1 MRGFPPVT
9 AFGAERSV
17 GVEMSGRRPMLL
29 GCLTAGM
36 AMLAGCG
43 VVRHVSVSSPIT
55 ASHSGAASGPNLAQM
70 QAERSQALW
79 MAYLATERPR
89 LADTKIVRQLQ
100 THFATDQYTAEALEG
115 RFSLSGPVPSAPSVF
130 HGYRILAA
138 RRAITLLR
146 THPRYSL
153 PGLRSLAASDVRLT
167 WASFD
172 TASGRRRLPAWEFHA
187 GPDSSPLFAL
197 AVSEQALRPP
207 AMVWLARSVGGPEA
221 ENSAK
226 LAGDGRTLT
235 LSFIGAP
242 KGDQPCDARWYSA
255 QALQSRALVT
265 YWVTPHTA
273 PGTPADIACD
283 AVGQTR
289 TATLTLAKPLDH
301 RPLIDSRDP
310 APVRVTG

>member
-1 MRGFPPVT
+1 MT
-9 AFGAERSV
+9 
-17 GVEMSGRRPMLL
+17 L

-36 AMLAGCG
+36 VMLAGCG
-43 VVRHVSVSSPIT
+43 VAKHPSLSSQTT
-55 ASHSGAASGPNLAQM
+55 AAGSGAAPGANLARM

-79 MAYLATERPR
+79 LAYLTTERPR

-115 RFSLSGPVPSAPSVF
+115 RFSLSGSVPSAPRTF
-130 HGYRILAA
+130 HGYQILAA
-138 RRAITLLR
+138 RRALTLLR
-146 THPRYSL
+146 SHPRYSVL
-153 PGLRSLAASDVRLT
+153 GLRSLAVSNVRLT

-187 GPDSSPLFAL
+187 GPGSSPLFAL

-207 AMVWLARSVGGPEA
+207 AMVWLAQTVGGPEV

-226 LAGDGRTLT
+226 LSGDGHTLT

-242 KGDQPCDARWYSA
+242 KGDKPCDVQWYSA
-255 QALQSRALVT
+255 KALQSRALVT

-273 PGTPADIACD
+273 PGTSADMACPL
-283 AVGQTR
+283 VGQTR
-289 TATLTLAKPLDH
+289 TATLTLAKPLGH
-301 RPLIDSRDP
+301 RPLIDSRNG
-310 APVRVTG
+310 APVKVAR

>member
-1 MRGFPPVT
+1 MT
-9 AFGAERSV
+9 
-17 GVEMSGRRPMLL
+17 M
-29 GCLTAGM
+29 GCLIAGM
-36 AMLAGCG
+36 VMLAGCG
-43 VVRHVSVSSPIT
+43 VARHPSLSSQT
-55 ASHSGAASGPNLAQM
+55 TGAGSGATPGANAAQT

-79 MAYLATERPR
+79 LAYLTTERPR

-115 RFSLSGPVPSAPSVF
+115 RFSLAGPVPSAPSTF

-138 RRAITLLR
+138 RRAITMLR
-146 THPRYSL
+146 SHPRYSV
-153 PGLRSLAASDVRLT
+153 PGLGSLTASNVRLT

-187 GPDSSPLFAL
+187 GPGSSPLFAL
-197 AVSEQALRPP
+197 AVGEQMLRPP
-207 AMVWLARSVGGPEA
+207 AMVWLARTVGGPEV

-226 LAGDGRTLT
+226 LSGDGRTVT

-242 KGDQPCDARWYSA
+242 KGDKPCEVRWYSA
-255 QALQSRALVT
+255 NALQTRALVT

-273 PGTPADIACD
+273 QGTTDDMACPL
-283 AVGQTR
+283 VGQTR
-289 TATLTLAKPLDH
+289 TATLTLANPLGH
-301 RPLIDSRDP
+301 RPLIDSRNA